1 MNCYNSAVYLKEAI
15 DSVISQTYRNWEIV
29 FWDNQSKDDSASIF
43 NSYKDSRCKYFFAPE
58 HTSLSTARNL
68 AIEKASGEILA
79 FLDCDD
85 IWMPHKLE
93 EQVKF
98 FCEHENVGLVYSDFE
113 LLLTSS
119 HESAKKM
126 LASFSQI
133 RCYAHPPKSIYH
145 ILLRANFII
154 FSSVCVRKSIYLKTS
169 GFSDKFSHNEDYEL
183 LLKCSLLSDAVCT
196 NSKTLKYRIHA
207 TNNSYANI
215 EIGFL
220 ENRAI
225 LNDLKLDK
233 RVKRAININ
242 EARYLL
248 HKFLAGHE
256 RPSLTSLFQ
265 IDILKGIIG
274 LINRRLYF
282 TIFKINNLN

>member
-15 DSVISQTYRNWEIV
+15 DSVISQTYQNWEII
-29 FWDNQSKDDSASIF
+29 FWDNQSKDDSALIF
-43 NSYKDSRCKYFFAPE
+43 NSYNDSRCKYFFATE

-68 AIEKASGEILA
+68 AIEKADGEILS

-93 EQVKF
+93 EQIKF
-98 FCEHENVGLVYSDFE
+98 FCEYKNVGIVYSDFE
-113 LLLTSS
+113 LLLSSS
-119 HESAKKM
+119 HDSAKKM
-126 LASFSQI
+126 LSSFSQI
-133 RCYAHPPKSIYH
+133 RCYAHSPKSIYH
-145 ILLRANFII
+145 TLLRANFII
-154 FSSVCVRKSIYLKTS
+154 FSSVCVRKSIYTKTS
-169 GFSDKFSHNEDYEL
+169 GFSEMFSHNEDYEL

-225 LNDLKLDK
+225 LNDLKPDK
-233 RVKRAININ
+233 WVKRAININ
-242 EARYLL
+242 EARYLI
-248 HKFLAGHE
+248 HKLLKGHKGL
-256 RPSLTSLFQ
+256 SLTSLLN
-265 IDILKGIIG
+265 INMLKGVVG